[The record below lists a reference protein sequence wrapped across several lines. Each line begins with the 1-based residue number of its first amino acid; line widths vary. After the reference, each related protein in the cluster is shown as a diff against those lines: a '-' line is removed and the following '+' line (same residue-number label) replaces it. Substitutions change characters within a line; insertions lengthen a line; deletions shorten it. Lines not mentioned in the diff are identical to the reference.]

1 MNTLRILGMAAVA
14 LGLTA
19 CATGSSTPTG
29 AGQLVNVT
37 LQPARVPP
45 NPQGAMALSAVTGC
59 DIQYV
64 GRGPVEPVFQF
75 QVRPSERVPQFE
87 RCLELLK
94 VQPGVEG
101 VSVVK

>member
-1 MNTLRILGMAAVA
+1 
-14 LGLTA
+14 
-19 CATGSSTPTG
+19 
-29 AGQLVNVT
+29 
-37 LQPARVPP
+37 
-45 NPQGAMALSAVTGC
+45 MALSAVTGC
-59 DIQYV
+59 TIEYV
-64 GRGPVEPVFQF
+64 GRGPSEPIFQF